1 MNLFSF
7 PVKDDRPQITI
18 GFLIYGLKN
27 GNPGIIS
34 LFNFS
39 SG

>member
-1 MNLFSF
+1 M
-7 PVKDDRPQITI
+7 DDRQQITG

-27 GNPGIIS
+27 GNPNFIS
-34 LFNFS
+34 LFNFG